1 MGDARLVTWRMMVAG
16 MTLAACSRDAGVT
29 VSSGYAFAPVSGAS
43 MAAYVTL
50 VNRGRL
56 GDTLVSLT
64 SPLGSAAVHQQREMA
79 GMVHMEP
86 VGPIA
91 IAPGDS
97 LMLAPGG
104 RHVMLELSSS
114 TPTVGDSVPL
124 TLHLARGGEVTIRI
138 PVRAYGDAP

>member
-1 MGDARLVTWRMMVAG
+1 MGDTGLVTWRLVVAC
-16 MTLAACSRDAGVT
+16 MTLAGCSRDAGVT

-50 VNRGRL
+50 VDRGRL
-56 GDTLVSLT
+56 GDTLISLT

-97 LMLAPGG
+97 LTLAPGG
-104 RHVMLELSSS
+104 QHVMLELSGR
-114 TPTVGDSVPL
+114 TPAVGDSVPL
-124 TLHLARGGEVTIRI
+124 TLHLARGGEVTVRI
-138 PVRAYGDAP
+138 PVRAYGDTP

>member
-1 MGDARLVTWRMMVAG
+1 MGGTGLVTWRLVVAC

-50 VNRGRL
+50 VDRGRL
-56 GDTLVSLT
+56 GDTLISLT
-64 SPLGSAAVHQQREMA
+64 SPLGSAALHQQREMA

-97 LMLAPGG
+97 LTLAPGG
-104 RHVMLELSSS
+104 QHVMLELSGR
-114 TPTVGDSVPL
+114 TPAVGDSVPL
-124 TLHLARGGEVTIRI
+124 TLHLARGGEVTVRI
-138 PVRAYGDAP
+138 PVRAYGDTP